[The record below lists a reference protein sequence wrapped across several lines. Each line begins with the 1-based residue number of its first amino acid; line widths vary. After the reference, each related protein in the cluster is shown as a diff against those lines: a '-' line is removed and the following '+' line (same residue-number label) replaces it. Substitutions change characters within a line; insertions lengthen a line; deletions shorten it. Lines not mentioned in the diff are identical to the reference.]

1 MLLIQAIKVKSVASA
16 VIRQQFLSLRS
27 SIDHGLISA
36 KEGQAFA
43 RQIADDMKQLGRAQG
58 EGAAEVQELHSRA
71 SRVMEHLI
79 DVYHK
84 HELSVE
90 GDAFRKWKA
99 GFTAWSTGKS
109 ARRPAL
115 NSDASEA
122 TAAGGAAAATSAEA
136 PDGDGARDVHIELAQ
151 AGGPG
156 DV

>member
-1 MLLIQAIKVKSVASA
+1 MMILLLILTATL
-16 VIRQQFLSLRS
+16 F
-27 SIDHGLISA
+27 D
-36 KEGQAFA
+36 
-43 RQIADDMKQLGRAQG
+43 AD
-58 EGAAEVQELHSRA
+58 
-71 SRVMEHLI
+71 
-79 DVYHK
+79 HK

-151 AGGPG
+151 AGEPG
-156 DV
+156 DI